1 MPHHILTDFKNL
13 VVVVTGCDT
22 GFGAEIVNDL
32 YQYDYYTIYGTCL
45 TLQAV
50 EKYQAKGST
59 RLRAIQVDVTKQE
72 DVSRLRDRIE
82 AECPQGVYCVLNNA
96 GINVGGLFDLTT
108 EDAFE
113 RVMDVN
119 YMGII
124 RITKALL
131 PSLRTYAKSRH
142 ILPKEQELPRARL
155 ISITSVAGRI
165 NIPGLGSYSASKHAA
180 ESILDTLR
188 VELSPWE
195 IDVSMIEPYF
205 AKTPIMTNSRAAFE
219 QNWKRAGDNV
229 HAMYGEAFVETA
241 RKRSQLLYEKAMPP
255 QWIVQA
261 AVNAIREK
269 NGAQTP
275 RILVTPWH
283 VRLLIWISEMTPE
296 WVIDGM
302 MRSSMKKSG
311 SWPADPFLLKDGKHN

>member
-13 VVVVTGCDT
+13 VIVVTGCDT

-32 YQYDYYTIYGTCL
+32 NQHDNYTIYATCL

-59 RLRAIQVDVTKQE
+59 RLRAIQVDVTRQE

-113 RVMDVN
+113 
-119 YMGII
+119 
-124 RITKALL
+124 L
-131 PSLRTYAKSRH
+131 
-142 ILPKEQELPRARL
+142 
-155 ISITSVAGRI
+155 AGRI

-195 IDVSMIEPYF
+195 IDISMIEPYF
-205 AKTPIMTNSRAAFE
+205 AKTPIMTNSHAAFE

-275 RILVTPWH
+275 RILVAPWH

-302 MRSSMKKSG
+302 MRSSMKKGG